1 MREDT
6 SGVWVTERA
15 GCIEI
20 GYVDYGV
27 SEFGG
32 ADFEKTYYLDR
43 ENSKKFVKALKEE
56 YRGTLQKMVVE
67 AFGENF
73 RDYEFWDFCKE
84 NGIKY
89 TSSTWCS

>member
-6 SGVWVTERA
+6 SGFWVTKKA
-15 GCIEI
+15 GKIEI

-32 ADFEKTYYLDR
+32 ADYEKTYCLDKK
-43 ENSKKFVKALKEE
+43 NSKKFVRALKKD
-56 YRGTLQKMVVE
+56 YRGSLSKMIEE
-67 AFGENF
+67 AFGRDF
-73 RDYEFWDFCKE
+73 RDYEFWDFCEE

-89 TSSTWCS
+89 TTSSWRS